1 VVREE
6 YAMRALRV
14 LGLADGVPGASRNL
28 LLEDPAS
35 GEQFST
41 RCDERLIAATRGD
54 LSRFGQSELE
64 SESQLRPKE
73 IQARI
78 RAGATVEQI
87 ATLAGTSLT
96 RVERFAYPVL
106 LERASM
112 VEKALKARP
121 AIDGI
126 TAGASVAETVAATL
140 AARGH
145 DGSIR
150 WDAYKDDDGWVLA
163 LTWSAGRS
171 ENQAHWLFHPGP
183 DGGTLSARDE
193 AAAEIVDPALRIL
206 RPLRQ
211 VRPEASAPQLLDPIA
226 PTVPTMAT
234 DLVHRPSEAASRS
247 AHPAGGKLRSPAAR
261 VPELPHPRS
270 TSGSTPFG
278 RQPLPTSL
286 AGSGVGVGLGGVGL
300 AGGNAERVLVEPV
313 MAEPTVTDRVTEDLL
328 RDDRSGVSP
337 VMMPVEA
344 VRTGTEPVTRSLPSG
359 PSSTPVTPAG
369 IGAPTRP
376 AVAAASSSAAATP
389 AVAAPTA
396 AAPAAAVVPA
406 PVVPT
411 AATRPSPPARPVT
424 ARGSGTVPGTA
435 RAAKRGNRPAMPSW
449 EDVLLGTRSD
459 KTAGR

>member
-1 VVREE
+1 
-6 YAMRALRV
+6 MRALRV

-28 LLEDPAS
+28 LLEDPS
-35 GEQFST
+35 TGEQFST
-41 RCDERLIAATRGD
+41 RCDERLVAATRGD
-54 LSRFGQSELE
+54 LSRFGQLE
-64 SESQLRPKE
+64 IEMESQLRPAE

-87 ATLAGTSLT
+87 AALAGTSRG

-112 VEKALKARP
+112 VERALKARP

-126 TAGASVAETVAATL
+126 TGSASVAETVAATL

-145 DGSIR
+145 DSDMA
-150 WDAYKDDDGWVLA
+150 WDAYKDEDGWVLA

-211 VRPEASAPQLLDPIA
+211 VRPEVAAAQLLDP
-226 PTVPTMAT
+226 TVPTES
-234 DLVHRPSEAASRS
+234 LHRPSEAASRS

-261 VPELPHPRS
+261 TADAAPTRS
-270 TSGSTPFG
+270 TSGSSPFG

-286 AGSGVGVGLGGVGL
+286 AGGSIVAGSMVG
-300 AGGNAERVLVEPV
+300 AGSHGNAERVLVEQV
-313 MAEPTVTDRVTEDLL
+313 LADRATEDLL
-328 RDDRSGVSP
+328 QDERSGVNP
-337 VMMPVEA
+337 MMVPVES
-344 VRTGTEPVTRSLPSG
+344 VRTGTEPVSRPLPSG
-359 PSSTPVTPAG
+359 STGA
-369 IGAPTRP
+369 GAPST
-376 AVAAASSSAAATP
+376 V
-389 AVAAPTA
+389 TA
-396 AAPAAAVVPA
+396 AAAVVAAPAQTGQTAAAA
-406 PVVPT
+406 PVPPT
-411 AATRPSPPARPVT
+411 AAPQVQAASAPAQPPLTARPAT
-424 ARGSGTVPGTA
+424 AARPAPRGSGSLPGTA

>member
-1 VVREE
+1 
-6 YAMRALRV
+6 MRALRV
-14 LGLADGVPGASRNL
+14 LGLVDGVPGASRNL
-28 LLEDPAS
+28 LLEDPAT

-41 RCDERLIAATRGD
+41 RCDERLVAATRGD
-54 LSRFGQSELE
+54 LSRFGQSEIE
-64 SESQLRPKE
+64 RESQLRPAE

-87 ATLAGTSLT
+87 AALAGTTLS

-106 LERASM
+106 LERASV

-126 TAGASVAETVAATL
+126 TSSTSVAETVAATL
-140 AARGH
+140 SARGH

-211 VRPEASAPQLLDPIA
+211 VRSESTAPALLD
-226 PTVPTMAT
+226 PTVPTDSA
-234 DLVHRPSEAASRS
+234 HRPSEASSRS

-261 VPELPHPRS
+261 APEVLPPRT
-270 TSGSTPFG
+270 TSSSMPFG

-286 AGSGVGVGLGGVGL
+286 AGGVV
-300 AGGNAERVLVEPV
+300 AGGPVASGAAAGVVVAGGSAERVLVEPLV
-313 MAEPTVTDRVTEDLL
+313 QDRVTEELL
-328 RDDRSGVSP
+328 QDERAGVNP
-337 VMMPVEA
+337 VVPVEA
-344 VRTGTEPVTRSLPSG
+344 VRTGTEPVTRALPSG
-359 PSSTPVTPAG
+359 PSGLP
-369 IGAPTRP
+369 
-376 AVAAASSSAAATP
+376 ATP
-389 AVAAPTA
+389 AVGAAPTRADA
-396 AAPAAAVVPA
+396 ATIVPTATTAVPTVPAAVAPA
-406 PVVPT
+406 
-411 AATRPSPPARPVT
+411 AATRPSAPARP
-424 ARGSGTVPGTA
+424 APSRSSGTVPGTA

>member
-1 VVREE
+1 
-6 YAMRALRV
+6 MRGLRV

-28 LLEDPAS
+28 LLEDPAT
-35 GEQFST
+35 GEQFTT
-41 RCDERLIAATRGD
+41 RCDERLLAATRGD
-54 LSRFGQSELE
+54 VSRFGQSATEL
-64 SESQLRPKE
+64 ESQLRPKE

-87 ATLAGTSLT
+87 AALAGTSLS

-106 LERASM
+106 LERASV

-126 TAGASVAETVAATL
+126 TGSASVAETVAATL

-145 DGSIR
+145 DGSMA
-150 WDAYKDDDGWVLA
+150 WDAYKDDAGWVLA

-171 ENQAHWLFHPGP
+171 ENKAQWLFHPGP
-183 DGGTLSARDE
+183 DGGTLSARDD

-211 VRPEASAPQLLDPIA
+211 VRPESVAPPLLDP
-226 PTVPTMAT
+226 TVAT
-234 DLVHRPSEAASRS
+234 ESLHRSSEAASRS

-261 VPELPHPRS
+261 APELSPTRS

-286 AGSGVGVGLGGVGL
+286 AGGVAVGSGVASGVGVGVGSGVASAAGV
-300 AGGNAERVLVEPV
+300 AVTGGNAERVLAEPV
-313 MAEPTVTDRVTEDLL
+313 ISESMPVESMPVESVPVQPVSAPPVLAEAVSDRLTEELL
-328 RDDRSGVSP
+328 RDDRANVNP
-337 VMMPVEA
+337 VATQVEN
-344 VRTGTEPVTRSLPSG
+344 VRTGTEPVTRA
-359 PSSTPVTPAG
+359 AG
-369 IGAPTRP
+369 
-376 AVAAASSSAAATP
+376 
-389 AVAAPTA
+389 APTA
-396 AAPAAAVVPA
+396 ATGPGA
-406 PVVPT
+406 
-411 AATRPSPPARPVT
+411 PARP
-424 ARGSGTVPGTA
+424 APSRSSGVQPGTA